1 MRIYL
6 NLLTGSGPSR
16 DQLIDLDL
24 GSTDEVKVFKDE
36 GEYDMACGGG
46 GGNGS
51 GGGVAGDGTGSV
63 FECIIHTSLRF

>member
-1 MRIYL
+1 MFV
-6 NLLTGSGPSR
+6 LTGSGPSR

-63 FECIIHTSLRF
+63 FECSIQNSQFA

>member
-1 MRIYL
+1 M
-6 NLLTGSGPSR
+6 
-16 DQLIDLDL
+16 IDLDL

-51 GGGVAGDGTGSV
+51 GGVGAGDGTGSV
-63 FECIIHTSLRF
+63 FECFIHTSLFT